1 MICNITYFGQVMT
14 LTWGQLLNLT
24 FRGYIIYHS
33 MRLDEQLRTMVCE
46 LFLYLFGKKSYCRKS
61 ISGKFA
67 ILIWYYMTSI
77 GWTADLRSNLRTAYQ
92 KSVSTAIECFFS
104 NFLAHLVPEIKREIW
119 RDVEIAKKSQHFE
132 FGDLCWPRFWPDP
145 KMIWV
150 FLVDLIS
157 TYPTPFTA
165 CRYVAPFSRS
175 QGGGV
180 FSTPPAVR
188 VRLRPAAVRVLNW
201 SECKININ

>member
-1 MICNITYFGQVMT
+1 MQHDLFRSGHDLDLRSTFELDLSRSYIPFDVPWRAKHDGVWIIS
-14 LTWGQLLNLT
+14 LSLWEEKLL
-24 FRGYIIYHS
+24 
-33 MRLDEQLRTMVCE
+33 Q
-46 LFLYLFGKKSYCRKS
+46 KKN

-67 ILIWYYMTSI
+67 ILIWHCMTSI
-77 GWTADLRSNLRTAYQ
+77 GWTVDLRSNLRTAYQ

-104 NFLAHLVPEIKREIW
+104 NFLAHLVPEIKRELW
-119 RDVEIAKKSQHFE
+119 RDIEIAKKSQHFE

-157 TYPTPFTA
+157 TYSTPFIA

-175 QGGGV
+175 QGGLFSPPPLQFV
-180 FSTPPAVR
+180 FG
-188 VRLRPAAVRVLNW
+188 
-201 SECKININ
+201 SEPLQCAC